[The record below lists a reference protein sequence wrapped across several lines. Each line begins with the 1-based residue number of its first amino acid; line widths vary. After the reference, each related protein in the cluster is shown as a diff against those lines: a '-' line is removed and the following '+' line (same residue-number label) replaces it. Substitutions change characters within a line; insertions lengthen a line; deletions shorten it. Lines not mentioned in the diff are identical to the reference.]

1 MVGLMRTYLRHFEKV
16 CRLLEERG
24 VSREI
29 LRQEVHRQP
38 QLRTRSSPRAHV
50 NLSLRDMAQQ
60 LSTDRDFYVQ
70 GNDGQ
75 QTSLF
80 REYQV
85 LEEALHVTAG
95 SGTGV
100 AAGGNPAYV
109 LSRLSVLSEDDF
121 MSAFDYAGGGGY
133 PAGRDWAADLPTD
146 AAIVMKLFVC
156 CSDKLLPRDWEE
168 DRPFARQFFVDRAPS
183 SQDALPG
190 RFFLTRKEVLHP
202 PHFFVVA
209 DQAHWHALPGSTNVF
224 QAIALFFHAIKTR
237 KSSYLGPGIS
247 VANIVNEMFGAEEEP
262 VASPRGF

>member
-1 MVGLMRTYLRHFEKV
+1 
-16 CRLLEERG
+16 
-24 VSREI
+24 
-29 LRQEVHRQP
+29 
-38 QLRTRSSPRAHV
+38 
-50 NLSLRDMAQQ
+50 
-60 LSTDRDFYVQ
+60 
-70 GNDGQ
+70 
-75 QTSLF
+75 
-80 REYQV
+80 QV

-190 RFFLTRKEVLHP
+190 R
-202 PHFFVVA
+202 
-209 DQAHWHALPGSTNVF
+209 W
-224 QAIALFFHAIKTR
+224 
-237 KSSYLGPGIS
+237 
-247 VANIVNEMFGAEEEP
+247 
-262 VASPRGF
+262 